1 MSADTEGILFLA
13 KWSEIR
19 FSSGSKVPSSMW
31 LISFPCSSSTVMF
44 PTSSNRPLSKYCI
57 LFDFKTIFSILMR
70 FLRTPTGTLG
80 NKLLE
85 ISISLRFNRP
95 SKAPGSIDIVL
106 VFMNSTFSSCGCPT
120 KDPFETCGIW
130 PPIKKTFVA
139 RCGISRGIVVALS

>member
-19 FSSGSKVPSSMW
+19 FTSGSKVPSSMR
-31 LISFPCSSSTVMF
+31 LISFMCSSSTVMF

-57 LFDFKTIFSILMR
+57 LFDFKTIFSILVR

-80 NKLLE
+80 NKLPE

-95 SKAPGSIDIVL
+95 SKAPGSIDIV
-106 VFMNSTFSSCGCPT
+106 
-120 KDPFETCGIW
+120 
-130 PPIKKTFVA
+130 
-139 RCGISRGIVVALS
+139 